1 MDEKTKKKESQRIRL
16 KGQLRMYM
24 QWPLILGALL
34 VVAAVLCLIID
45 RQAGM
50 VVLVCLLIYFI
61 FAIVLYFYSRSKIM
75 KDLVGF
81 ASQYSTVQNTLLQE
95 LSVPY
100 AILLENGQA
109 LWMNDEFREVLGDDA
124 TGDDPVSTY
133 IPELNTSIF
142 PKGNGDVVTIDV
154 YCGAKE
160 YNAELSKVSVE
171 EFNASENLIELPEG
185 EEYFIAVS
193 LVDVTEL
200 NEYIRLNE
208 QQRMVAGLIYIDNYE
223 EVMNS
228 VEEVRQSL
236 LMALVDRRVNQY
248 IAKADGIVKKVENDK
263 YFIALQ
269 KQSFQEL
276 ESDKFSLLDDVKAV
290 NIGNGIPV
298 TISIGLGL
306 SSESY
311 AQSYNYAR
319 AAIDLALA
327 RGGDQAVI
335 KDCNGITYYGGKR
348 EQTVRNTRVKARVKA
363 EALREYITVKDK
375 IFVMGHK
382 ITDVDSFGAAIGIY
396 RACAALGKQAH
407 IVVNDVSM
415 SLRPL
420 YDSYRN
426 NPDYPD
432 DLLLTS
438 EQAMEMADD
447 NSMVVVVD
455 ANRPQMTE
463 CEDLLQVTKTIIVLD
478 HHRQS
483 SDSINYA
490 LLSYIEPYASSAC
503 EMVAEVLQYITDDIK
518 IPSME
523 ASTMYAGIVMDTNN
537 FTNRTGVR
545 TFEAAAF
552 LRRCGADITQV
563 RKMFR
568 DDMDSYRAK
577 AQVISKAEIY
587 RERFAF
593 AEGKDLQVESPTI
606 VGAQAANEL
615 LDISHVKAS
624 FVFTEYNG
632 RIYVSA
638 RSIDEVNVQLIMERV
653 GGGGHM
659 NAAGAQFD
667 NTEIDKAVQAV
678 KDVIDLMIE
687 EGDL

>member
-1 MDEKTKKKESQRIRL
+1 MRERNGNQRVQL
-16 KGQLRMYM
+16 KGQLRLYM

-34 VVAAVLCLIID
+34 IVATVLCFIID
-45 RQAGM
+45 RRAGIVM
-50 VVLVCLLIYFI
+50 LVCLLAYLI
-61 FAIVLYFYSRSKIM
+61 FAVVLYLYSRSKIV
-75 KDLVGF
+75 KDLIDF
-81 ASQYSTVQNTLLQE
+81 ASQYGMVQNTLLRE
-95 LSVPY
+95 LTVPY
-100 AILLENGQA
+100 AILLEDGRPMW
-109 LWMNDEFREVLGDDA
+109 LNDEFQELLGENSLGDE
-124 TGDDPVSTY
+124 PISQY

-142 PKGNGDVVTIDV
+142 PKENGDVVEIDV
-154 YCGAKE
+154 YYGDKE
-160 YNAELSKVSVE
+160 YRAQLSKVSVKD
-171 EFNASENLIELPEG
+171 FSDTENLLEMPDG

-193 LVDVTEL
+193 MNDVTEL
-200 NEYIRLNE
+200 NEYIRKNE

-236 LMALVDRRVNQY
+236 LMALVDRRINQY
-248 IAKADGIVKKVENDK
+248 IAKVDGIVKKVENDK

-269 KQSFQEL
+269 KHSFQEL
-276 ESDKFSLLDDVKAV
+276 EDDKFSLLDDVKSV
-290 NIGNGIPV
+290 NIGNGIPA
-298 TISIGLGL
+298 TLSIGLGL

-348 EQTVRNTRVKARVKA
+348 EQTVRNTRVKARVQA

-375 IFVMGHK
+375 IFVMGHEM
-382 ITDVDSFGAAIGIY
+382 TDVDSFGAAIGIY
-396 RACAALGKQAH
+396 RACAALGKRAY
-407 IVVNDVSM
+407 IVVNDVTM

-438 EQAMEMADD
+438 EQAMALADE

-463 CEDLLQVTKTIIVLD
+463 CRDLLQVTKTIIVLD

-483 SDSINYA
+483 SDSINA
-490 LLSYIEPYASSAC
+490 LLSYIEPNASSAC
-503 EMVAEVLQYITDDIK
+503 EMVAEILQYITDDIR

-523 ASTMYAGIVMDTNN
+523 ASTMYAGIMIDTNN
-537 FTNRTGVR
+537 FTNSTGVR

-577 AQVISKAEIY
+577 ATVISNAEIY

-593 AEGKDLQVESPTI
+593 AEGKDLHTESPTI

-615 LDISHVKAS
+615 LDINHVIAS

-667 NTEIDKAVQAV
+667 DTDLDKAVQAV

-687 EGDL
+687 EGDI

>member
-1 MDEKTKKKESQRIRL
+1 MRERNGNQRVQL
-16 KGQLRMYM
+16 KGQLRLYM

-34 VVAAVLCLIID
+34 IVATVLCFIID
-45 RQAGM
+45 RRAGIVM
-50 VVLVCLLIYFI
+50 LVCLLAYLI
-61 FAIVLYFYSRSKIM
+61 FAVVLYLYSRSKIV
-75 KDLVGF
+75 KDLIDF
-81 ASQYSTVQNTLLQE
+81 ASQYGMVQNTLLRE
-95 LSVPY
+95 LTVPY
-100 AILLENGQA
+100 AILLEDGRPMW
-109 LWMNDEFREVLGDDA
+109 LNDEFQELLGENSLGDE
-124 TGDDPVSTY
+124 PISQY

-142 PKGNGDVVTIDV
+142 PKENGDVVEIDV
-154 YCGAKE
+154 YYGDKE
-160 YNAELSKVSVE
+160 YRAQLSKVSVKD
-171 EFNASENLIELPEG
+171 FSDTENLLEMPDG

-193 LVDVTEL
+193 MNDVTEL
-200 NEYIRLNE
+200 NEYIRKNE

-236 LMALVDRRVNQY
+236 LMALVDRRINQY
-248 IAKADGIVKKVENDK
+248 IAKVDGIVKKVENDK

-269 KQSFQEL
+269 KHSFQEL
-276 ESDKFSLLDDVKAV
+276 EDDKFSLLDDVKSV
-290 NIGNGIPV
+290 NIGNGIPA
-298 TISIGLGL
+298 TLSIGLGL

-348 EQTVRNTRVKARVKA
+348 EQTVRNTRVKARVQA

-375 IFVMGHK
+375 IFVMGHEM
-382 ITDVDSFGAAIGIY
+382 TDVDSFGAAIGIY
-396 RACAALGKQAH
+396 RACAALGKRAY
-407 IVVNDVSM
+407 IVVNDVTM

-438 EQAMEMADD
+438 EQAMALADE

-463 CEDLLQVTKTIIVLD
+463 CRDLLQVTKTIIVLD

-483 SDSINYA
+483 SDSINA
-490 LLSYIEPYASSAC
+490 LLSYIEPNASSAC
-503 EMVAEVLQYITDDIK
+503 EMVAEILQYITDDIR

-523 ASTMYAGIVMDTNN
+523 ASTMYAGIMIDTNN
-537 FTNRTGVR
+537 FTNSTGVR

-568 DDMDSYRAK
+568 DDMDAYRAK
-577 AQVISKAEIY
+577 ATVISNAEIY

-593 AEGKDLQVESPTI
+593 AEGKDLHTESPTI

-615 LDISHVKAS
+615 LDINHVIAS

-667 NTEIDKAVQAV
+667 DTDLDKAVQAV

-687 EGDL
+687 EGDI

>member
-1 MDEKTKKKESQRIRL
+1 MSEKNEKNENQKMRL
-16 KGQLRMYM
+16 KGQLRLYM
-24 QWPLILGALL
+24 QWPLILGILL
-34 VVAAVLCLIID
+34 VIATVLCFIIN
-45 RQAGM
+45 RQAGIVM
-50 VVLVCLLIYFI
+50 LVCLAVYLI
-61 FAIVLYFYSRSKIM
+61 FAVVLYVYSRSRIM
-75 KDLVGF
+75 KDLIDF
-81 ASQYSTVQNTLLQE
+81 ASQYGIVQNTLLRE

-100 AILLENGQA
+100 AIPLNDGRVMWL
-109 LWMNDEFREVLGDDA
+109 NDEFQDLLGESSF
-124 TGDDPVSTY
+124 GDESISTY
-133 IPELNTSIF
+133 IPEINTSIF
-142 PKGNGDVVTIDV
+142 PKDEGGVVDMDV
-154 YCGAKE
+154 YYGEKE
-160 YNAELSKVSVE
+160 YRAQLSRVSVKDFE
-171 EFNASENLIELPEG
+171 EVETLLEIPEG
-185 EEYFIAVS
+185 EDYFIAVS
-193 LVDVTEL
+193 MTDVTEL
-200 NEYIRLNE
+200 NAYIRMNE

-236 LMALVDRRVNQY
+236 LMALVDRRINQY
-248 IAKADGIVKKVENDK
+248 IAKVDGIVKKVENDK

-269 KQSFQEL
+269 KQSFKEL
-276 ESDKFSLLDDVKAV
+276 EEDKFSLLEDVKSV
-290 NIGNGIPV
+290 NIGNGIPA
-298 TISIGLGL
+298 TLSIGLGL

-382 ITDVDSFGAAIGIY
+382 MTDVDSFGAAVGIY
-396 RACAALGKQAH
+396 RAAAALGKRAY
-407 IVVNDVSM
+407 IVVNDVTM

-420 YDSYRN
+420 YETYQNS
-426 NPDYPD
+426 PEYPD

-438 EQAMEMADD
+438 AQALELADE

-455 ANRPQMTE
+455 TNRPQMTE
-463 CEDLLQVTKTIIVLD
+463 CEELLKVTKTIIVLD

-483 SDSINYA
+483 SDNIDNA

-518 IPSME
+518 ISSIE
-523 ASTMYAGIVMDTNN
+523 ASTLYAGIVIDTNN

-577 AQVISKAEIY
+577 AAVISNAEVY

-593 AEGKDLQVESPTI
+593 AVGRDLQVESPTI

-624 FVFTEYNG
+624 FVFTDYNE

-638 RSIDEVNVQLIMERV
+638 RSIDEVNVQLVMERV

-667 NTEIDKAVQAV
+667 NMDIDKAVQTV

-687 EGDL
+687 EGDI

>member
-1 MDEKTKKKESQRIRL
+1 MSEQKKSQRVQLR
-16 KGQLRMYM
+16 GQLRLYM

-34 VVAAVLCLIID
+34 IVATVLCFIIN
-45 RQAGM
+45 RQAGLVM
-50 VVLVCLLIYFI
+50 LVCLVIYLI
-61 FAIVLYFYSRSKIM
+61 FAVVLYVYSRSKIV
-75 KDLVGF
+75 KDLLDF
-81 ASQYSTVQNTLLQE
+81 AGQYGIVQNTLLRE
-95 LSVPY
+95 LSEPY
-100 AILLENGQA
+100 AILLEDGRA
-109 LWMNDEFREVLGDDA
+109 VWLNDEFRELLDENSLGDELI
-124 TGDDPVSTY
+124 SQY

-142 PKGNGDVVTIDV
+142 PKEAGDVVEMDV
-154 YCGAKE
+154 YYGEKE
-160 YNAELSKVSVE
+160 YRAQLSKVSVKDFSDTE
-171 EFNASENLIELPEG
+171 TLLEMPAGQEF
-185 EEYFIAVS
+185 FIAVS
-193 LVDVTEL
+193 LNDVTEL
-200 NEYIRLNE
+200 NDYIRKNE

-236 LMALVDRRVNQY
+236 LMALVDRRINQY
-248 IAKADGIVKKVENDK
+248 IAKVDGIVKKVENDK

-269 KQSFQEL
+269 KKSFKQL
-276 ESDKFSLLDDVKAV
+276 EEDKFSLLDDVKSV
-290 NIGNGIPV
+290 NIGNGIPA
-298 TISIGLGL
+298 TLSIGLGL

-348 EQTVRNTRVKARVKA
+348 EQTIRNTRVKARVKA

-375 IFVMGHK
+375 IFVMGHQ
-382 ITDVDSFGAAIGIY
+382 ITDVDSFGAAIGLY
-396 RACAALGKQAH
+396 RACEALGKRAY
-407 IVVNDVSM
+407 IVVNDVTM

-426 NPDYPD
+426 NPDYPE

-438 EQAMEMADD
+438 EQAVELADE
-447 NSMVVVVD
+447 NSMVIVVD
-455 ANRPQMTE
+455 TNRPQMTE
-463 CEDLLQVTKTIIVLD
+463 CEELLKMTKTIIVLD

-483 SDSINYA
+483 SDSIDNA

-503 EMVAEVLQYITDDIK
+503 EMVSEVLQYITDNIK

-523 ASTMYAGIVMDTNN
+523 ASTLYAGIVIDTNN

-577 AQVISKAEIY
+577 AAIISNAEVY

-593 AEGKDLQVESPTI
+593 AEGKDLKVESPTI

-615 LDISHVKAS
+615 LDINHVIAS
-624 FVFTEYNG
+624 FVFTEYNN
-632 RIYVSA
+632 RIYISA

-667 NTEIDKAVQAV
+667 DTDLDKAVQTV
-678 KDVIDLMIE
+678 KNVIDLMIE
-687 EGDL
+687 EGDI

>member
-1 MDEKTKKKESQRIRL
+1 MSEEKKNQRVQLR
-16 KGQLRMYM
+16 GQLRLYM
-24 QWPLILGALL
+24 QWPLILGVLL
-34 VVAAVLCLIID
+34 VVATILCFIIN
-45 RQAGM
+45 RQAGLVM
-50 VVLVCLLIYFI
+50 LVCLLVYLI
-61 FAIVLYFYSRSKIM
+61 FAVVLYGYSRSRIV
-75 KDLVGF
+75 KDLLDF
-81 ASQYSTVQNTLLQE
+81 AAQYGIVQNTLLRE
-95 LSVPY
+95 LSEPY
-100 AILLENGQA
+100 AILLEDGRA
-109 LWMNDEFREVLGDDA
+109 VWLNDEFRELLDESSLGDDMI
-124 TGDDPVSTY
+124 SQY
-133 IPELNTSIF
+133 IPELNCSIF
-142 PKGNGDVVTIDV
+142 PKDPGDVVEIDV
-154 YCGAKE
+154 YYGEKE
-160 YNAELSKVSVE
+160 YRAQLSKVSVKDFSDTE
-171 EFNASENLIELPEG
+171 TLLEMPAG
-185 EEYFIAVS
+185 QEYFIAVA
-193 LVDVTEL
+193 LNDVTEL
-200 NEYIRLNE
+200 NEYIRKNE

-236 LMALVDRRVNQY
+236 LMALVDRRINQY
-248 IAKADGIVKKVENDK
+248 IAKVDGIVKKVENDK

-269 KQSFQEL
+269 KQSFKKL
-276 ESDKFSLLDDVKAV
+276 EEDKFSLLDDVKSV
-290 NIGNGIPV
+290 NIGNGIPA
-298 TISIGLGL
+298 TLSIGLGL

-335 KDCNGITYYGGKR
+335 KDCNGITYFGGKR

-375 IFVMGHK
+375 IFVMGHQ
-382 ITDVDSFGAAIGIY
+382 ITDVDSFGAAIGLY
-396 RACAALGKQAH
+396 RACEALGKRAY
-407 IVVNDVSM
+407 IVVNDVTM

-426 NPDYPD
+426 NPDYPE

-438 EQAMEMADD
+438 QQALEKADE
-447 NSMVVVVD
+447 NSMVIVVD
-455 ANRPQMTE
+455 TNRPQMTE
-463 CEDLLQVTKTIIVLD
+463 CEDLLKVTKTIIVLD

-483 SDSINYA
+483 SDSIENA

-503 EMVAEVLQYITDDIK
+503 EMVAEILQYITDDIK

-523 ASTMYAGIVMDTNN
+523 ASTLYAGIVMDTNN

-552 LRRCGADITQV
+552 LRRCGADVTQV

-577 AQVISKAEIY
+577 AAVISNAEVY

-593 AEGKDLQVESPTI
+593 AEGKDLKVESPTI

-667 NTEIDKAVQAV
+667 DTDLDKAVQTV
-678 KDVIDLMIE
+678 KGVIDLMIE
-687 EGDL
+687 EGDI

>member
-1 MDEKTKKKESQRIRL
+1 M
-16 KGQLRMYM
+16 
-24 QWPLILGALL
+24 
-34 VVAAVLCLIID
+34 
-45 RQAGM
+45 
-50 VVLVCLLIYFI
+50 
-61 FAIVLYFYSRSKIM
+61 VLYLYSRSKIVR
-75 KDLVGF
+75 DLIDF
-81 ASQYSTVQNTLLQE
+81 ASQYGMVQNTLLRE
-95 LSVPY
+95 LTVPY
-100 AILLENGQA
+100 AILLEDGRPMW
-109 LWMNDEFREVLGDDA
+109 LNDEFQELLGENSLGDE
-124 TGDDPVSTY
+124 PISQY

-142 PKGNGDVVTIDV
+142 PKENGDVVEIDV
-154 YCGAKE
+154 YYGEKE
-160 YNAELSKVSVE
+160 YRAQLSKVPVKDFSDT
-171 EFNASENLIELPEG
+171 ENLLEMPDG

-193 LVDVTEL
+193 MNDVTEL
-200 NEYIRLNE
+200 NEYIRKNE

-236 LMALVDRRVNQY
+236 LMALLDRRINQY
-248 IAKADGIVKKVENDK
+248 IAKVDGIVKKVENDK

-269 KQSFQEL
+269 KHSFQEL
-276 ESDKFSLLDDVKAV
+276 EDDKFSLLDDVKSV
-290 NIGNGIPV
+290 NIGNGIPA
-298 TISIGLGL
+298 TLSIGLGL

-348 EQTVRNTRVKARVKA
+348 EQTVRNTRVKARVQA

-375 IFVMGHK
+375 IFVMGHEM
-382 ITDVDSFGAAIGIY
+382 TDVDSFGAAIGIY
-396 RACAALGKQAH
+396 RACAALGKRAY
-407 IVVNDVSM
+407 IVVNDVTM

-438 EQAMEMADD
+438 EQAMALADE

-463 CEDLLQVTKTIIVLD
+463 CRDLLQVTRTIIVLD

-483 SDSINYA
+483 SDSINA
-490 LLSYIEPYASSAC
+490 LLSYIEPNASSAC
-503 EMVAEVLQYITDDIK
+503 EMVAEILQYITDDIK

-523 ASTMYAGIVMDTNN
+523 ASTMYAGIMIDTNN
-537 FTNRTGVR
+537 FTNSTGVR

-568 DDMDSYRAK
+568 DDMDAYRAK
-577 AQVISKAEIY
+577 ATVISNAEIY

-593 AEGKDLQVESPTI
+593 AEGKDLHTESPTI

-615 LDISHVKAS
+615 LDINHVIAS

-667 NTEIDKAVQAV
+667 DTDLDKAVQAV

-687 EGDL
+687 EGDI